1 MAHPVLVAPVADRAP
16 RPDLS
21 VVQPVA
27 RRPSPLLVPTVSL
40 LSLLSL
46 LFLLLLLLPLA
57 LLILM

>member
-27 RRPSPLLVPTVSL
+27 RRPTPLLVPTVF
-40 LSLLSL
+40 L
-46 LFLLLLLLPLA
+46 LFLLFLLLPLA